1 MINMLRALM
10 EKVDNMHEK
19 VATFS
24 IEMETKG
31 KESVDKWKTG
41 AQVTNSFDRLIHKLK
56 TAEEKISELE
66 DRPIEITPVETQRK
80 TTE

>member
-1 MINMLRALM
+1 
-10 EKVDNMHEK
+10 MHEK

-41 AQVTNSFDRLIHKLK
+41 TEVKNSFDRLIHKLK
-56 TAEEKISELE
+56 TAEEK
-66 DRPIEITPVETQRK
+66 
-80 TTE
+80 

>member
-1 MINMLRALM
+1 
-10 EKVDNMHEK
+10 MHEK

-41 AQVTNSFDRLIHKLK
+41 AEVKNSFDRLIHKLK

-66 DRPIEITPVETQRK
+66 DRPIEITPIETQRK
-80 TTE
+80 TSE

>member
-1 MINMLRALM
+1 MLRALM

-41 AQVTNSFDRLIHKLK
+41 TEVKSSFDRLIHKLK

-66 DRPIEITPVETQRK
+66 DRPIEITPIETQRK
-80 TTE
+80 TSE

>member
-1 MINMLRALM
+1 MLRALM

-41 AQVTNSFDRLIHKLK
+41 TEVKNSFDRLIHKLK
-56 TAEEKISELE
+56 TAEEKISEPE
-66 DRPIEITPVETQRK
+66 DRPIEITPIETQRK

>member
-1 MINMLRALM
+1 MLRALM

-41 AQVTNSFDRLIHKLK
+41 TEVKNSFDRLIHKLK
-56 TAEEKISELE
+56 TAEEK
-66 DRPIEITPVETQRK
+66 
-80 TTE
+80 